1 MKENIMN
8 VENNDLLGVESI
20 FNVQL
25 GDFVRVQQRI
35 EVEGKESIQLGQ
47 PYELR
52 YYNFN
57 NFISAVK
64 SGLKF
69 TKVEK

>member
-1 MKENIMN
+1 MN
-8 VENNDLLGVESI
+8 VENNELLGVESI

-52 YYNFN
+52 HYNYR
-57 NFISAVK
+57 NFMSAIQ

-69 TKVEK
+69 IKVVK